1 MNVIDSYHFGQIII
15 DGKEYSS
22 DIIIFPGRVAG
33 DWKRSKGHEV
43 RLGDIDAAL
52 AENPEVI
59 IIGSG
64 AAGLV
69 EVLPEVKQA
78 LENKGIKLAIEP
90 TGDACNTYN
99 QLSSAQKVVA
109 ALHLTC

>member
-1 MNVIDSYHFGQIII
+1 MNVIDSYHFGQVTI

-22 DIIIFPGRVAG
+22 DVIIFPGRVPGA
-33 DWKRSKGHEV
+33 WKRSKSHEV
-43 RLGDIDAAL
+43 RPGDIDAAL

-69 EVLPEVKQA
+69 EVLPEVKQV
-78 LENKGIKLAIEP
+78 LENKGIKLVIEP

-99 QLSSAQKVVA
+99 RLSRAQKAVA

>member
-1 MNVIDSYHFGQIII
+1 MNVIDSYHFGQVTI

-22 DIIIFPGRVAG
+22 DVIIFPGRVPGA
-33 DWKRSKGHEV
+33 WKRSNGHEV
-43 RLGDIDAAL
+43 RPVDIDAAL

-78 LENKGIKLAIEP
+78 LENKGIKLVTEP

-99 QLSSAQKVVA
+99 RLSRAQKVVA

>member
-1 MNVIDSYHFGQIII
+1 MNAIDSYHFGQIVIN
-15 DGKEYSS
+15 GEKYSS
-22 DIIIFPGRVAG
+22 DVIIFPDRIQ
-33 DWKRSKGHEV
+33 DTWRRSKSHEV
-43 RLGDIDAAL
+43 RPGDIDAAL

-78 LENKGIKLAIEP
+78 LENKGIKLVIEP

-99 QLSSAQKVVA
+99 RLSRAQKVVA